1 MNFHW
6 NVLCVWNWSAL
17 YPVFYFSW
25 TWSKPWFRFPDKA
38 SLIGTLSRKCI
49 TNTLSVFFFV
59 KHNRISPNRNYNNS
73 TFYSRCTWKCRVSVG
88 SNELTLPHENSEC
101 ATEWAIFIQHLL
113 IQHVRRNLSSI
124 KITPI
129 LLNIIWPGRSETRS
143 PNLVT
148 PFATRKSFPI
158 LYLGRIFRRTMDHL
172 ELFDGLT
179 GRNKTE
185 SREIK
190 CFLFCTRTC
199 EILILCSNGASKN
212 RACSISINHVR
223 SDPFHRRFL

>member
-1 MNFHW
+1 MPCVFETEVHFILFFIFPGPDQNRGFAFQIKHHLS
-6 NVLCVWNWSAL
+6 VLC
-17 YPVFYFSW
+17 PVNVSQTHLVF
-25 TWSKPWFRFPDKA
+25 
-38 SLIGTLSRKCI
+38 
-49 TNTLSVFFFV
+49 FFFV